1 MVPSLVGLALMAA
14 ALTGLFS
21 WLAAL
26 RYGRWRAILVPLMAL
41 GGILFVIGR
50 SGISGTGDGQ
60 TLAAFAVAMAGS
72 SVAGALLGL
81 HFARRGRD

>member
-1 MVPSLVGLALMAA
+1 
-14 ALTGLFS
+14 
-21 WLAAL
+21 
-26 RYGRWRAILVPLMAL
+26 MAL